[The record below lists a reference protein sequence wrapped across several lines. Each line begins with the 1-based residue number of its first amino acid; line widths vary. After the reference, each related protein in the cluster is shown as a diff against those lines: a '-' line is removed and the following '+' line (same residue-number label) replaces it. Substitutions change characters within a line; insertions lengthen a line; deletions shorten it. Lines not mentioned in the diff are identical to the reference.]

1 MLYSYE
7 EKIKKM
13 YVHKFC
19 VFVENVE
26 RIIIIIKLIF
36 RYDYYN
42 FFLVIC
48 FYYSNEYIY
57 IYIL

>member
-42 FFLVIC
+42 FFFGYL
-48 FYYSNEYIY
+48 F
-57 IYIL
+57 LLFK